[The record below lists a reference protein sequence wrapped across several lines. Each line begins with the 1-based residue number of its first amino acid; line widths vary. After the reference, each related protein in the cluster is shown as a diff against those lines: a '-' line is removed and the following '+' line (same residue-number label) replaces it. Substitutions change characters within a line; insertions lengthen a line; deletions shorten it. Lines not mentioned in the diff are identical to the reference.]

1 MDNRIS
7 LKLKAAMDEL
17 DKVADTYGVAR
28 ATHIA
33 LLANHLME
41 MAELLADIDN
51 NKERHD
57 DYQCNEVPSES

>member
-33 LLANHLME
+33 LLANHLIE
-41 MAELLADIDN
+41 MAGLLADIET

-57 DYQCNEVPSES
+57 DDKRNEVPTES